1 MTDHKIKNALQEAE
15 KLVAALKVFKGTAE
29 EHLALLS
36 QTEKVRTEI
45 EEPFDFV
52 SRLLEELTLTG
63 ALYTLSCLGALDKIP
78 TDGSSISAE
87 ALAITVNVDVS
98 AITRSMRVLL
108 VKGIAVETKPDEY
121 THNTLS
127 KACLS
132 RESDGALFL
141 LSMDLS
147 KSFVALPEY
156 FRSHKP
162 EDLYDIKKSPFSCS
176 VGKEGMSYYE
186 VLNLDV
192 DQRDIWNRAL
202 QKAEKNMPVLGMF
215 PFTSLKEEVEKE
227 PERPF
232 IVDIAGGRGQALLAI
247 QAECQGNFGGKLILQ
262 DLPIVI
268 NSLKPEEV
276 EGIEP
281 TIYDIFT
288 PQPVKSTCPLLFLI
302 YISLKDEHMT
312 NY

>member
-1 MTDHKIKNALQEAE
+1 MDHKINSALREAK
-15 KLVAALKVFKGTAE
+15 KLVSALEGFKGTAA
-29 EHLALLS
+29 EHLALLT
-36 QTEKVRTEI
+36 QTEKVRAEI
-45 EEPFDFV
+45 EEPYDFAA
-52 SRLLEELTLTG
+52 RLLEELTLTG
-63 ALYTLSCLGALDKIP
+63 ALYTLSRLGVLDKIP
-78 TDGSSISAE
+78 TDGSSISAA
-87 ALAITVNVDVS
+87 ALAAATNVDAS

-108 VKGIAVETKPDEY
+108 VKGIAFETAPDEY

-127 KACLS
+127 KACLAK
-132 RESDGALFL
+132 ESDGALFL

-156 FRSHKP
+156 FKSHNP
-162 EDLYDIKKSPFSCS
+162 EDLYDIKKSPFSFS

-202 QKAEKNMPVLGMF
+202 QQAEKNMPVLGMF
-215 PFTSLKEEVEKE
+215 PFASLEEQVKKE

-247 QAECQGNFGGKLILQ
+247 QTECPGAFGGKLILQ

-268 NSLKPEEV
+268 DSLKPEEV
-276 EGIEP
+276 NGIEP
-281 TIYDIFT
+281 TVYDIFT
-288 PQPVKSTCPLLFLI
+288 PQPVKSKFI
-302 YISLKDEHMT
+302 FIISRLGRRMWRFC
-312 NY
+312 